1 MRRVSYAGGFL
12 DTSDAIAAAV
22 LHYAATLANHDRADT
37 IQVPAIGLPGGAE
50 TVELLVGPASQLV
63 SSPIDDAGD
72 DPAGDEFLA
81 DIGVRTDRLEHRYI
95 VPDAPVEWD
104 L

>member
-37 IQVPAIGLPGGAE
+37 IQVPAI
-50 TVELLVGPASQLV
+50 
-63 SSPIDDAGD
+63 
-72 DPAGDEFLA
+72 
-81 DIGVRTDRLEHRYI
+81 
-95 VPDAPVEWD
+95 
-104 L
+104 